1 MEQSTLDLMR
11 QLLLPFIKANTAE
24 FRTFYYAIDSYI
36 KGDQPELVEH
46 LSCLF
51 DSSNRK
57 IAENAHIVVRRA
69 LDDTF

>member
-24 FRTFYYAIDSYI
+24 FRTFYYAID
-36 KGDQPELVEH
+36 QPELVEH

-57 IAENAHIVVRRA
+57 IVENAHIVVRRA
-69 LDDTF
+69 LEDRF